1 MWFAEFYGDIEMCT
15 LMEKDALIELASDV
29 QAYMAR
35 HNTTNLI
42 TDSELEIG
50 KIKGWLYSTNPD
62 FKPDRNEDESAE
74 TVSAHKQQLRVR
86 IEKHQRGGKT
96 VTVVSGFSGSDA
108 QREALGKLLKQKC
121 GTGGSVK
128 DGLILIQGEMKER
141 LVHLLIEL
149 GYKNT
154 R

>member
-50 KIKGWLYSTNPD
+50 KIKGWMYSTNPD
-62 FKPDRNEDESAE
+62 FIDFNGVVKHCNHLKNSFNENKPHTS
-74 TVSAHKQQLRVR
+74 SLRP
-86 IEKHQRGGKT
+86 
-96 VTVVSGFSGSDA
+96 
-108 QREALGKLLKQKC
+108 
-121 GTGGSVK
+121 
-128 DGLILIQGEMKER
+128 
-141 LVHLLIEL
+141 
-149 GYKNT
+149 
-154 R
+154 